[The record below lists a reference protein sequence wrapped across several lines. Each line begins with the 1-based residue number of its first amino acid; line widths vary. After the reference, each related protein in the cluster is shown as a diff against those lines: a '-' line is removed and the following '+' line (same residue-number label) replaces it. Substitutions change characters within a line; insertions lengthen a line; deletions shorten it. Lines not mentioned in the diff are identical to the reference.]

1 MENNDSDI
9 KELIKAMK
17 NDYSGMKNDIY
28 FIQTKVDNINYKL
41 NQVLENTI
49 AMNKEI
55 NNRALII
62 NQIQS
67 SFEFSEC

>member
-17 NDYSGMKNDIY
+17 NDIY
-28 FIQTKVDNINYKL
+28 FIQTKVDNIDYKL
-41 NQVLENTI
+41 NQVLENTL

>member
-17 NDYSGMKNDIY
+17 NDIY
-28 FIQTKVDNINYKL
+28 FIQTKVDNIDYKL

>member
-17 NDYSGMKNDIY
+17 NDYSDMKNDIY
-28 FIQTKVDNINYKL
+28 FIQTKVDNIDYKL

>member
-28 FIQTKVDNINYKL
+28 FIQTKVDNIDYKL